1 MKKHVAAG
9 VCLVVT
15 VELVALVVLDR
26 ELFLVATG
34 VIVAIVLLALR
45 WLLAREAELDAG
57 VESADGPAESLRRW
71 LSRTETLISRSDTT
85 RRDWD
90 RHLRPMLARQF
101 ELATGQRQARNPA
114 AFQATGQMLFG
125 AELWKWVDPQNVS
138 RTGGDEPGPGR
149 AALAEILQ
157 RMERV

>member
-1 MKKHVAAG
+1 VKKHVAAG
-9 VCLVVT
+9 ICVVI
-15 VELVALVVLDR
+15 VAELVALVLLDR
-26 ELFLVATG
+26 ELFGVASG
-34 VIVAIVLLALR
+34 LIVALVILALR
-45 WLLAREAELDAG
+45 LLLSRDTDLDQWG
-57 VESADGPAESLRRW
+57 EGSNDPAESLRRW
-71 LSRTETLISRSDTT
+71 LSRTETLISRSEST

-125 AELWKWVDPQNVS
+125 TELWTWVDPQNVS